1 MTEPG
6 SPTEPKRS
14 RARRFAGAVLAAP
27 GRLWDTLVVPKERR
41 KWGPALFVLIVL
53 LALYVVL
60 TPAIM
65 VASYRFPSLSTP
77 PDAAAA
83 GTEADDTTQ
92 AAVPGVAYVDAL
104 LRIHDDGMRPWLP
117 NDRVWPTVFLDNPQ
131 NHQLGQLEGLR
142 YAVRMLRDH
151 LSRQRTTD
159 ALDPDVEEA
168 HSRLNI
174 AADSW
179 MFPRAEDEY
188 EQAAKAL
195 RRYRERLLAGEA
207 RFHPRAD
214 NLVELLYQ
222 FNSLT
227 GGANARLYNC
237 VPDIKVRTSSEVID
251 DPNLRGERLMIN
263 PVSWSEVDDQF
274 YYAQGVAY
282 AYREV
287 LLAVRSDFVEILQ
300 QRNADELL
308 DSMLTD
314 FLDLAQFEPIYVAN
328 GRFGSLWANHPHQL
342 LSLLSQVRERSRS
355 LMTMLDINVR

>member
-1 MTEPG
+1 MSEPTN
-6 SPTEPKRS
+6 PTEPKRS
-14 RARRFAGAVLAAP
+14 RLRRAAGALVATP
-27 GRLWDTLVVPKERR
+27 GRLWDALIVPKERR
-41 KWGPALFVLIVL
+41 RWGPAVFAVIVL

-65 VASYRFPSLSTP
+65 IASYRFPALSPATALP
-77 PDAAAA
+77 PVEPEDGVAA
-83 GTEADDTTQ
+83 EQ
-92 AAVPGVAYVDAL
+92 QVPGVAYVDAL
-104 LRIHDDGMRPWLP
+104 LRIHDEGMRPWLP
-117 NDRVWPTVFLDNPQ
+117 NDRLWPTIFLDNPQ
-131 NHQLGQLEGLR
+131 HHQLGQLEGLR

-159 ALDPDVEEA
+159 SLDPDVEEA
-168 HSRLNI
+168 HARLNI

-188 EQAAKAL
+188 EEAAAAL
-195 RRYRERLLAGEA
+195 RRYRERLIAGEA

-237 VPDIKVRTSSEVID
+237 VPDIKVRTSSELLD
-251 DPNLRGERLMIN
+251 DPNLRGDRLVLN
-263 PVSWSEVDDQF
+263 PVGWSEVDDQF

-287 LLAVRSDFVEILQ
+287 LLAVRTDFREILA

-308 DSMLTD
+308 DSMLVD
-314 FLDLAQFEPIYVAN
+314 FLDHAQFEPIYVAN

-355 LMTMLDINVR
+355 LMTMLDVNVR